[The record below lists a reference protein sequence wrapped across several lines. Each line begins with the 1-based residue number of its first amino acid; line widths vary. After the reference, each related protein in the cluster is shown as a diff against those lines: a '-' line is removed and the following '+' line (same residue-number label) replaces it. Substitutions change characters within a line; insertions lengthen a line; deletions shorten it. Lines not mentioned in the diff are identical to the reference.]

1 MNQETFTIILPLP
14 PAVLSPN
21 RPPGS
26 LGGRMAK
33 AAATKRYRRIACE
46 AARAQAIETGPWRRA
61 TVQATFVHQQAR
73 RRDDVNHLAMLKPA
87 YDGVVDSGVLF
98 DDDSEHLTTLP
109 ASFRVGQDSR
119 VELTFSHISAQ
130 GPTGQNDS

>member
-1 MNQETFTIILPLP
+1 MNANETATIILPLP

-26 LGGRMAK
+26 MGGRMAK
-33 AAATKRYRRIACE
+33 YAATARYRKQAKE
-46 AARAQAIETGPWRRA
+46 AALALGIETGPWRRA
-61 TVQATFVHQQAR
+61 TVKAVFYHKQAR

-87 YDGVVDSGVLF
+87 YDGVVESGLLD

-109 ASFRVGQDSR
+109 AVFRIDKAYPR
-119 VELTFSHISAQ
+119 VELTFECQ
-130 GPTGQNDS
+130 FYV

>member
-1 MNQETFTIILPLP
+1 MTPEAVTIILPLP

-33 AAATKRYRRIACE
+33 AAASKRYRRIACE
-46 AARAQAIETGPWRRA
+46 AVEEQRIESGPWARA
-61 TVQATFVHQQAR
+61 TVRATFYHRQAR

-87 YDGVVDSGVLF
+87 YDGVVDSGLLV
-98 DDDSEHLTTLP
+98 DDDAEHLTTLP
-109 ASFRVGQDSR
+109 ASFKLNHAPR
-119 VELTFSHISAQ
+119 VELRFERI
-130 GPTGQNDS
+130 